1 MKFDPSLP
9 WRDIKGEGFN
19 ALIGPM
25 QFAQVD
31 EAEWRFAL
39 KLEDRHMNS
48 VGVAHGGLLMS
59 IADTGLGTSAFT
71 AAGSKPVATIDFE
84 CDFLAPGKNGQMIHG
99 IAKVV
104 RKAREFLFMQGD
116 LYADERHVLR
126 VSGIWVIR
134 SGGGKP

>member
-19 ALIGPM
+19 ALIGPIR
-25 QFAQVD
+25 FAQVGED
-31 EAEWRFAL
+31 EWRFAL
-39 KLEDRHMNS
+39 ELEERHMNS

-59 IADTGLGTSAFT
+59 VADTGLGTSAFT

-99 IAKVV
+99 VAKVV

-116 LYADERHVLR
+116 LYADERHVMR